1 MEQRPVYMDSYSG
14 SLSSSK
20 KKDYFLSEHFD
31 LCSSAILM
39 QLPKANVAP
48 GPSHPRSDP
57 RPSVEEGEA
66 SRRAHECPP
75 GNTFMG
81 RCGFCLLHILVWSH
95 VSDLF
100 GAGTFGKAPWRPPH
114 DLTAFGPPL
123 TQNGITLHENPYTAP
138 DANTDPEE
146 EDAVYE
152 RPFDSGRT
160 EPTPQRRTST

>member
-1 MEQRPVYMDSYSG
+1 MDSYSG

-31 LCSSAILM
+31 LCSSAVLM

-48 GPSHPRSDP
+48 GPSHPQSDP
-57 RPSVEEGEA
+57 RPPVEEGEG
-66 SRRAHECPP
+66 SRRAPECPP
-75 GNTFMG
+75 TFMG
-81 RCGFCLLHILVWSH
+81 RCRFHSLQVCWVWSH

-123 TQNGITLHENPYTAP
+123 AQNGITLHENPYTAP

-146 EDAVYE
+146 EDRADDGVYE

-160 EPTPQRRTST
+160 EPRPQRRTST